1 MTMQIGTA
9 SSHPNLESALEDV
22 ESCVQDHNKI
32 LELLAQ
38 VVLSRPELEVSEE
51 LKEELAALA
60 RRSSAT
66 IARIRRSSNR

>member
-9 SSHPNLESALEDV
+9 SSHPNLESSLEDV

-38 VVLSRPELEVSEE
+38 VVLSGPELEVSEE